1 MRHVNFLPRCA
12 TVVASAA
19 ILAGAALAQ
28 QDPGVQNGVRTGTF
42 TNGVSISP
50 GKTLID
56 PNNDPNGF
64 LAFFQDGLN
73 RFQEVESVSN
83 SPGGNNGLG
92 PRFNFNQCA
101 GCHAQPAVGGT
112 GAAVN
117 PQFAAFGSCAS
128 VSNLSQTA
136 VTTIPSGTS
145 APTPPQKGTIV
156 CKNTNTVPFFIT
168 ANGPTR
174 EARFPFFMN
183 SNGTVNT
190 SEPNGGVE
198 DLFTVAGRPD
208 GASACS
214 LAQPNFTQAENL
226 GNIIFRIPTPVFGA
240 GLLENLDDSTLLENQ
255 QANLKNSF
263 GIGGTFNR
271 NGNDGTI
278 TRFGWKAQNKS
289 LHIFSG
295 EAYNVE
301 MGISN
306 ELFPNERPTPEE
318 DQLGLGLTASC
329 LNLTGTGYPEDTSN
343 PTLTPN
349 AAVLDDVSAFANFMR
364 FLAPPPPGTVIL
376 NGSAVPAATIAAGEA
391 VFVSIGCATCHNTT
405 LGPTQVSNFVPA
417 LSQQTF
423 HPYTDLELHH
433 MGTGFADNVPQG
445 NAGGDQFRTAPLWG
459 LGQRIFLD
467 HDGRDLNINGTIEN
481 HSANGSEANTVITN
495 FNNLHLT
502 QKQEL
507 FDFLRSL

>member
-1 MRHVNFLPRCA
+1 VVKLTTLT
-12 TVVASAA
+12 TVVASVA
-19 ILAGAALAQ
+19 IFAGVALAQ
-28 QDPGVQNGVRTGTF
+28 QDPGVQSGVRTGTF
-42 TNGVSISP
+42 NGISISP
-50 GKTLID
+50 GTTLIN

-64 LAFFQDGLN
+64 TAFFADGLA
-73 RFQEVESVSN
+73 RFQEIEDVST
-83 SPGGNNGLG
+83 NNNPNVANVGLG

-117 PQFAAFGSCAS
+117 PQFAGFGSCANEGDLS
-128 VSNLSQTA
+128 VTNVSL
-136 VTTIPSGTS
+136 VTSGQS
-145 APTPPQKGTIV
+145 KPTPPQKGTIV
-156 CKNTNTVPFFIT
+156 CNNTNSVPSFIT

-183 SNGTVNT
+183 SNGVNT
-190 SEPNGGVE
+190 SAPNGGVE
-198 DLFTVAGRPD
+198 TLFTVTGRPD
-208 GASACS
+208 AGSCTS

-226 GNIIFRIPTPVFGA
+226 GNIIFRIPTPVFGD
-240 GLLENLDDSTLLENQ
+240 GLFENLDDSTLLENQ
-255 QANLKNSF
+255 QTNLKNSF

-278 TRFGWKAQNKS
+278 TKFGWKAQNKS
-289 LHIFSG
+289 VHIFSG

-306 ELFPNERPTPEE
+306 LLFTQDRPTPEE
-318 DQLGLGLTASC
+318 DQLGLGLPASC
-329 LNLTGTGYPEDTSN
+329 LNLTGTGYPEDASN
-343 PTLTPN
+343 PNSTPN

-376 NGSAVPAATIAAGEA
+376 NGSQVPASTIAAGEA
-391 VFVSIGCATCHNTT
+391 VFNSIGCGTCHNPN
-405 LGPTQVSNFVPA
+405 LGPTQVSNLVPA
-417 LSQQTF
+417 LSGQTF
-423 HPYTDLELHH
+423 HPFTDLELHH
-433 MGTGFADNVPQG
+433 MGTGFADNVSQG
-445 NAGGDQFRTAPLWG
+445 NAGGDQFRSAPLWG

-481 HSANGSEANTVITN
+481 HRSNGSEANTVIDN
-495 FNNLHLT
+495 FNNLNGT
-502 QKQEL
+502 QKQQL